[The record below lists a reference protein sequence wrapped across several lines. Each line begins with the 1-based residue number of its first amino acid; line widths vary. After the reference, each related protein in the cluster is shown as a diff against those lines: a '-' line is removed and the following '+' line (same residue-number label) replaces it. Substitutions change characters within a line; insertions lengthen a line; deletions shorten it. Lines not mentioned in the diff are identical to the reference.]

1 MHHFSFFYLVYKLD
15 APLYCTV
22 HYLFCVDWK
31 SWIAVWKATLQISL
45 HTAPWLWR
53 RKWTETQLSA
63 SSWKHLEFL
72 VHTFYHRQR
81 VEESPSKLPP
91 MTGSS
96 KPLRWN
102 SFFRCLSLQTQPLS
116 LNLELPCTFLTQRGV
131 SSFSAFGSSFL
142 MNIMIFLGD
151 IPVYLVMVTVFCDL
165 LISHESN
172 SAARKEKGTI
182 NGQCYKNKNLKK

>member
-1 MHHFSFFYLVYKLD
+1 MKFLL
-15 APLYCTV
+15 PLSVSANSTP
-22 HYLFCVDWK
+22 L
-31 SWIAVWKATLQISL
+31 SQLRASL
-45 HTAPWLWR
+45 HI
-53 RKWTETQLSA
+53 
-63 SSWKHLEFL
+63 
-72 VHTFYHRQR
+72 
-81 VEESPSKLPP
+81 
-91 MTGSS
+91 
-96 KPLRWN
+96 
-102 SFFRCLSLQTQPLS
+102 
-116 LNLELPCTFLTQRGV
+116 LTQRGV

>member
-1 MHHFSFFYLVYKLD
+1 MDCCVEGYLTNFF
-15 APLYCTV
+15 AHCTMV
-22 HYLFCVDWK
+22 MKKEMDGD
-31 SWIAVWKATLQISL
+31 STLCFFL
-45 HTAPWLWR
+45 KTPWVPC
-53 RKWTETQLSA
+53 
-63 SSWKHLEFL
+63 